1 MGLTVTAFVKAIVA
15 RLLFAVH
22 GVLVAWRVTDIEDD
36 KLFYLLLIPVVM
48 LPIEMIFTLKFTD
61 NGEWKWFCP
70 SVLLYLASVIPGI
83 YLLELQ
89 LYENRIEYRDEQGWE
104 ECTSDI
110 MINSSGVQLSEISGV
125 TIPLTL
131 SESDWVLALEQ
142 VLLCLLVLG
151 RWLLPK
157 GALTRDQ
164 LSQLLLV
171 YIGMA
176 ADILEFSIE
185 NLKEDNV
192 KCNAIL
198 IYMILGL
205 WAWSLLQF
213 TLVLTSV
220 SGAKVRM
227 FKKTKRMY
235 HCRACICCEN
245 EIWALSISLIMQD
258 GPFLAMRL
266 YLLIHHQ
273 VVNQMMIFFTCKN
286 MLVIMLQA
294 YRILIVCSD
303 TNTVEPSEVSG
314 EAVEVMEDTSAPD
327 KGPHSGDT
335 VALALDV
342 KEK

>member
-1 MGLTVTAFVKAIVA
+1 MSVISLIKAVVA

-22 GVLVAWRVTDIEDD
+22 GVLVAWRVTDLEDD
-36 KLFYLLLIPVVM
+36 QIYYLLLIPVV
-48 LPIEMIFTLKFTD
+48 LLAVEMIFTLKFTE

-70 SVLLYLASVIPGI
+70 SVLLYLASVVPGI

-89 LYENRIEYRDEQGWE
+89 LYENRIDYRDEQGWD
-104 ECTSDI
+104 ECVSYANDST
-110 MINSSGVQLSEISGV
+110 VALSEVNGV
-125 TIPLTL
+125 TIPISL

-142 VLLCLLVLG
+142 ILLCLLVLG

-157 GALTRDQ
+157 GELTRDQ

-192 KCNAIL
+192 KCNAVL

-227 FKKTKRMY
+227 FRKTKKIY
-235 HCRACICCEN
+235 ICRACLCCEN
-245 EIWALSISLIMQD
+245 EIWALSITLLMQD
-258 GPFLAMRL
+258 GPFLVMRL
-266 YLLIHHQ
+266 YLLIHHN

-286 MLVIMLQA
+286 ILVIMLQA
-294 YRILIVCSD
+294 YRILIVCTDS
-303 TNTVEPSEVSG
+303 NQIEPAEDSG
-314 EAVEVMEDTSAPD
+314 DAVEVMEDASEPS
-327 KGPHSGDT
+327 KKSSQSGDM
-335 VALALDV
+335 VALDV
-342 KEK
+342 KGE